1 MVKDVRKGEIHVEQN
16 IDQEEKEDDP
26 ASNCSGS
33 GSNKRKTS
41 IKVKNGK
48 EPAKKKAKGAKE
60 IHVNRWQ
67 RIGIQNVEDLSSWTS
82 PEPVRDQ
89 YDSSVT
95 LFELFMTDKLI
106 DHICKETK
114 AYAAQKGNHT
124 FKIEPNELKSFLT
137 VFLLSGYI
145 PYPRRSVHWEMSSDS
160 PNTIVASLFT
170 RNRFL
175 DVLQYLHLADNNNLN
190 PSDKFS
196 KVNLL
201 FKMINESYLQNFIP
215 EKNVSIDESM
225 VPYYGRHGCKQYIQ
239 NKPVKFG
246 YKLWVAATP
255 LGYAIQ
261 FYPYAG
267 KDDNYNK
274 DIGLGGSV
282 VMTLISKLPTVPNSN
297 CHVIMDSFFTSPS
310 FLRLLKGNGMAATGT
325 VRANRAENAPLQ
337 AVDDMKKEARG
348 SSDVVNGH
356 KSNVT
361 LAHRKDHKVVTLALT
376 LYGKEPMKR
385 ARRYIKDKGGRVEI
399 DQPNSISVYNKTMG
413 GVDRMDQNIGAYMIN
428 IRSKKWWWPLFRF
441 CVDLAVNNAFQFYRL
456 QPLQQG
462 EKQLDLLGFRREIV
476 KVYHARF
483 RSDKTLPPI
492 FSAPRST
499 QRVIPEIRYDGIDH
513 WIAKGNQRRCAK
525 CSKTSKYFCEKCNVG
540 LHPDCFK
547 DFHTR

>member
-1 MVKDVRKGEIHVEQN
+1 M
-16 IDQEEKEDDP
+16 
-26 ASNCSGS
+26 
-33 GSNKRKTS
+33 
-41 IKVKNGK
+41 
-48 EPAKKKAKGAKE
+48 
-60 IHVNRWQ
+60 NRWQ
-67 RIGIQNVEDLSSWTS
+67 HNDIQNVEDLRSWTS
-82 PEPVRDQ
+82 PEPVRDLHN
-89 YDSSVT
+89 SPVT

-106 DHICKETK
+106 DHICKETN

-124 FKIEPNELKSFLT
+124 FKIEPNELKSFLA
-137 VFLLSGYI
+137 VLLLSGYI
-145 PYPRRSVHWEMSSDS
+145 PYPRRSMYWEMSTDS
-160 PNTIVASLFT
+160 RNTIVASLFT

-190 PSDKFS
+190 PSDIFS
-196 KVNLL
+196 KVNPL
-201 FKMINESYLQNFIP
+201 FKMINESCLQNFIP

-261 FYPYAG
+261 FYPNAG

-274 DIGLGGSV
+274 YIDLGGSV
-282 VMTLISKLPTVPNSN
+282 VMSLISKLPTVPNSN
-297 CHVIMDSFFTSPS
+297 YHVVMDNFFTSPS
-310 FLRLLKGNGMAATGT
+310 LLRLLKGNGMAATGT
-325 VRANRAENAPLQ
+325 VRANRTQNAPLQ
-337 AVDDMKKEARG
+337 AVDDMKKMARG
-348 SSDVVNGH
+348 SSDVVNDN

-361 LAHRKDHKVVTLALT
+361 LVLWKDGKVVTVAST
-376 LYGKEPMKR
+376 FYGKEPMKR
-385 ARRYIKDKGGRVEI
+385 ARRYIKDKGVRVEI

-428 IRSKKWWWPLFRF
+428 IRSKKWWWPLFGF
-441 CVDLAVNNAFQFYRL
+441 CVDLAVNNAFQRYFL

-483 RSDKTLPPI
+483 QSDKTLPPI
-492 FSAPRST
+492 FPAPRST
-499 QRVIPEIRYDGIDH
+499 QRVIPEICYDGIDH

-525 CSKTSKYFCEKCNVG
+525 FSKTSKYFCEKCNVG

-547 DFHTR
+547 DFHTRYIVI